1 MHSLLALPLAERPS
15 SVNLPLIQMSLV
27 PECKEALVLWLKS
40 APGSTWSREHYKLLQ
55 KQPGLCHSSTP
66 CGAKKAHS
74 GTAGG
79 FLGDF
84 PYEIVDCISCKICP
98 PSHPQHCQAVTIA
111 AQPREGNRGIRG
123 AVSYCRELGRHG
135 RGRALQQCPGLLQ
148 DGQHSLLPTAER
160 GGAGTGAEPAVLTQ
174 YSRNLIC
181 LIYSLGKKKINK
193 WHLACPHVSLSQ
205 RRCQLNEPKPSA

>member
-1 MHSLLALPLAERPS
+1 MLLVKAATPILFLTRKEERGK
-15 SVNLPLIQMSLV
+15 L
-27 PECKEALVLWLKS
+27 S
-40 APGSTWSREHYKLLQ
+40 ATPRTEGSHDCTCTLRCADGCSAQ
-55 KQPGLCHSSTP
+55 KQNGRQ
-66 CGAKKAHS
+66 G
-74 GTAGG
+74 
-79 FLGDF
+79 
-84 PYEIVDCISCKICP
+84 KICP

-135 RGRALQQCPGLLQ
+135 RGTALQQCPGLLQ